1 MQAERLP
8 GIRPPSPVHVIYHY
22 VHPMDE
28 CPNGGAEWRVTFG
41 EIAPGLLDIRHP
53 NCARCFAEPRID
65 SFEVVDGP
73 APRPVILD
81 GLV

>member
-1 MQAERLP
+1 
-8 GIRPPSPVHVIYHY
+8 
-22 VHPMDE
+22 MDE